1 MPPSAPADHLAC
13 SEKPSASWRQR
24 GGLAACGAALV
35 FLASIHGDRGS
46 GEKPCAAIGQG
57 AAGRD
62 DARGRPAAFRS
73 AARPA
78 APGALMPT
86 TAGFVVDEDGTGFSC
101 LTWRFESRAQ
111 HTGQCAPR
119 SLPAR
124 LGDLSP
130 TSARRPHAHHQ
141 RAATAAHRARR
152 LSALLT
158 TRRRCPQAC
167 EAERRP
173 HSARGCGERDQPPG
187 FGPSPA
193 QRRRGPGS
201 SPGGG
206 PGGSRSLR
214 RPHPVRDQGVR
225 SLKLQG
231 PSARPRPPRPARS
244 HILRSAAAA
253 ALSLSLPALPSRAHR
268 RRARAPPQAAGLT
281 LVPVPLLRRQHPRS
295 CGPHD
300 QLPARAALAVARRLR
315 RRLVRQGDEEHHQA

>member
-86 TAGFVVDEDGTGFSC
+86 TAGFVVDASRTSRTPFCFSC
-101 LTWRFESRAQ
+101 LTWRFESRA
-111 HTGQCAPR
+111 HTGQCAPRPR

-130 TSARRPHAHHQ
+130 TSARRPRAHHQ
-141 RAATAAHRARR
+141 RAATAR
-152 LSALLT
+152 T
-158 TRRRCPQAC
+158 
-167 EAERRP
+167 
-173 HSARGCGERDQPPG
+173 
-187 FGPSPA
+187 
-193 QRRRGPGS
+193 
-201 SPGGG
+201 
-206 PGGSRSLR
+206 
-214 RPHPVRDQGVR
+214 
-225 SLKLQG
+225 
-231 PSARPRPPRPARS
+231 PRPPALRPPHHPS
-244 HILRSAAAA
+244 
-253 ALSLSLPALPSRAHR
+253 ALS
-268 RRARAPPQAAGLT
+268 AGM
-281 LVPVPLLRRQHPRS
+281 
-295 CGPHD
+295 
-300 QLPARAALAVARRLR
+300 
-315 RRLVRQGDEEHHQA
+315 

>member
-86 TAGFVVDEDGTGFSC
+86 TAGFVARCFSC
-101 LTWRFESRAQ
+101 LTWRFECRTQ

-173 HSARGCGERDQPPG
+173 HSARGCGERDLAADAINRRASAP
-187 FGPSPA
+187 
-193 QRRRGPGS
+193 RRRSAGEVLG
-201 SPGGG
+201 
-206 PGGSRSLR
+206 
-214 RPHPVRDQGVR
+214 HPRAAVR
-225 SLKLQG
+225 
-231 PSARPRPPRPARS
+231 
-244 HILRSAAAA
+244 AAADLCA
-253 ALSLSLPALPSRAHR
+253 ARILFVIRA
-268 RRARAPPQAAGLT
+268 
-281 LVPVPLLRRQHPRS
+281 
-295 CGPHD
+295 C
-300 QLPARAALAVARRLR
+300 AV
-315 RRLVRQGDEEHHQA
+315 

>member
-86 TAGFVVDEDGTGFSC
+86 TAGFVVDEDSVCCFSC
-101 LTWRFESRAQ
+101 LTWRFESRAPAHQ
-111 HTGQCAPR
+111 GAPR

-130 TSARRPHAHHQ
+130 TSARRPRAHHQ
-141 RAATAAHRARR
+141 RAATAHTAPAGSPPSSPPVGAVRRHVRRNGDRTARAGVENVINRR
-152 LSALLT
+152 ASAP
-158 TRRRCPQAC
+158 RRR
-167 EAERRP
+167 
-173 HSARGCGERDQPPG
+173 SAGEVLG
-187 FGPSPA
+187 
-193 QRRRGPGS
+193 
-201 SPGGG
+201 
-206 PGGSRSLR
+206 
-214 RPHPVRDQGVR
+214 HPRAAVR
-225 SLKLQG
+225 
-231 PSARPRPPRPARS
+231 
-244 HILRSAAAA
+244 AAADLCA
-253 ALSLSLPALPSRAHR
+253 ARILFVIRA
-268 RRARAPPQAAGLT
+268 
-281 LVPVPLLRRQHPRS
+281 
-295 CGPHD
+295 C
-300 QLPARAALAVARRLR
+300 AV
-315 RRLVRQGDEEHHQA
+315 

>member
-173 HSARGCGERDQPPG
+173 DSARGVENVILLLPT
-187 FGPSPA
+187 
-193 QRRRGPGS
+193 
-201 SPGGG
+201 
-206 PGGSRSLR
+206 RSTAGLR
-214 RPHPVRDQGVR
+214 PLAG
-225 SLKLQG
+225 
-231 PSARPRPPRPARS
+231 AAPARS
-244 HILRSAAAA
+244 WVIPGRRSGRQQI
-253 ALSLSLPALPSRAHR
+253 S
-268 RRARAPPQAAGLT
+268 APPA
-281 LVPVPLLRRQHPRS
+281 S
-295 CGPHD
+295 CS
-300 QLPARAALAVARRLR
+300 
-315 RRLVRQGDEEHHQA
+315 

>member
-86 TAGFVVDEDGTGFSC
+86 TAGFVVDEDSGFCFSC

-111 HTGQCAPR
+111 HTLASVLLAR
-119 SLPAR
+119 SPLASVTCRPPAR
-124 LGDLSP
+124 GDRAHT
-130 TSARRPHAHHQ
+130 TSARRP
-141 RAATAAHRARR
+141 RAHRARR

-214 RPHPVRDQGVR
+214 RPHPVRDQGR
-225 SLKLQG
+225 
-231 PSARPRPPRPARS
+231 ARARARRAPHAATSCVLRRQRPY
-244 HILRSAAAA
+244 
-253 ALSLSLPALPSRAHR
+253 LSLSLLSQAVRTVAARAR
-268 RRARAPPQAAGLT
+268 RRK
-281 LVPVPLLRRQHPRS
+281 
-295 CGPHD
+295 
-300 QLPARAALAVARRLR
+300 LP
-315 RRLVRQGDEEHHQA
+315 G

>member
-86 TAGFVVDEDGTGFSC
+86 TAGFVVDSAWRFSC

-111 HTGQCAPR
+111 HTGQCAR

-152 LSALLT
+152 
-158 TRRRCPQAC
+158 
-167 EAERRP
+167 
-173 HSARGCGERDQPPG
+173 PP
-187 FGPSPA
+187 P
-193 QRRRGPGS
+193 S
-201 SPGGG
+201 SPPVGAVRRHVRRNGDRTARAG
-206 PGGSRSLR
+206 VENVILLLPTRSTAGLR
-214 RPHPVRDQGVR
+214 PLAG
-225 SLKLQG
+225 
-231 PSARPRPPRPARS
+231 AAPARS
-244 HILRSAAAA
+244 WVIPGRRSGRQQI
-253 ALSLSLPALPSRAHR
+253 S
-268 RRARAPPQAAGLT
+268 APPA
-281 LVPVPLLRRQHPRS
+281 S
-295 CGPHD
+295 CS
-300 QLPARAALAVARRLR
+300 
-315 RRLVRQGDEEHHQA
+315 

>member
-86 TAGFVVDEDGTGFSC
+86 TAGFVVDEDSHFCFSC

-130 TSARRPHAHHQ
+130 IRARRPRH
-141 RAATAAHRARR
+141 TAPAG
-152 LSALLT
+152 S
-158 TRRRCPQAC
+158 
-167 EAERRP
+167 
-173 HSARGCGERDQPPG
+173 PP
-187 FGPSPA
+187 
-193 QRRRGPGS
+193 S
-201 SPGGG
+201 SPPVGAVRRHVRRNGDRTARAG
-206 PGGSRSLR
+206 VENVILLLPTRSTAGLR
-214 RPHPVRDQGVR
+214 PLAG
-225 SLKLQG
+225 
-231 PSARPRPPRPARS
+231 AAPARS
-244 HILRSAAAA
+244 WVIPGRRSGRQQI
-253 ALSLSLPALPSRAHR
+253 S
-268 RRARAPPQAAGLT
+268 APPA
-281 LVPVPLLRRQHPRS
+281 S
-295 CGPHD
+295 CS
-300 QLPARAALAVARRLR
+300 
-315 RRLVRQGDEEHHQA
+315 

>member
-86 TAGFVVDEDGTGFSC
+86 TAGFVRRCFSC
-101 LTWRFESRAQ
+101 LTWRFESAQ
-111 HTGQCAPR
+111 HTVASVLLAR
-119 SLPAR
+119 SPPASVTCRPPAR
-124 LGDLSP
+124 GDRAHT
-130 TSARRPHAHHQ
+130 TSARRP
-141 RAATAAHRARR
+141 RAHRARR

-315 RRLVRQGDEEHHQA
+315 RRLVRQGDEEHDQA

>member
-86 TAGFVVDEDGTGFSC
+86 TAGFVVDEHFICFSC
-101 LTWRFESRAQ
+101 LTWRFESRA

-130 TSARRPHAHHQ
+130 TSARRPRAHHQ
-141 RAATAAHRARR
+141 RAGTAHTAPAGSPPSSPPVGAVRRHVRRNGDRTARAGVENVINRR
-152 LSALLT
+152 ASAP
-158 TRRRCPQAC
+158 RRR
-167 EAERRP
+167 
-173 HSARGCGERDQPPG
+173 SAGEVLG
-187 FGPSPA
+187 
-193 QRRRGPGS
+193 
-201 SPGGG
+201 
-206 PGGSRSLR
+206 
-214 RPHPVRDQGVR
+214 HPRAAVR
-225 SLKLQG
+225 
-231 PSARPRPPRPARS
+231 
-244 HILRSAAAA
+244 AAADLCA
-253 ALSLSLPALPSRAHR
+253 ARILF
-268 RRARAPPQAAGLT
+268 
-281 LVPVPLLRRQHPRS
+281 VIW
-295 CGPHD
+295 
-300 QLPARAALAVARRLR
+300 ALAV
-315 RRLVRQGDEEHHQA
+315 

>member
-1 MPPSAPADHLAC
+1 MRVA
-13 SEKPSASWRQR
+13 
-24 GGLAACGAALV
+24 
-35 FLASIHGDRGS
+35 
-46 GEKPCAAIGQG
+46 
-57 AAGRD
+57 
-62 DARGRPAAFRS
+62 
-73 AARPA
+73 
-78 APGALMPT
+78 
-86 TAGFVVDEDGTGFSC
+86 
-101 LTWRFESRAQ
+101 

-130 TSARRPHAHHQ
+130 TSARRPRAHHQ
-141 RAATAAHRARR
+141 RAATAHTAPAGSPPSSPPVGAVRR
-152 LSALLT
+152 HV
-158 TRRRCPQAC
+158 RRNGD
-167 EAERRP
+167 
-173 HSARGCGERDQPPG
+173 SARGCGERDLRCRRDQPPG

>member
-86 TAGFVVDEDGTGFSC
+86 TAGFVVDEDHICFSC
-101 LTWRFESRAQ
+101 LTWRFESRHST

-130 TSARRPHAHHQ
+130 TSARRPRAHHQ
-141 RAATAAHRARR
+141 RAATAHTAPAG
-152 LSALLT
+152 S
-158 TRRRCPQAC
+158 
-167 EAERRP
+167 
-173 HSARGCGERDQPPG
+173 PP
-187 FGPSPA
+187 
-193 QRRRGPGS
+193 S
-201 SPGGG
+201 SPPVGAVRRHVRRNGDRTARAG
-206 PGGSRSLR
+206 VENVILLPTRSTAGLR
-214 RPHPVRDQGVR
+214 PLAG
-225 SLKLQG
+225 
-231 PSARPRPPRPARS
+231 AAPARS
-244 HILRSAAAA
+244 WVIPGRRSGRQQI
-253 ALSLSLPALPSRAHR
+253 S
-268 RRARAPPQAAGLT
+268 APPA
-281 LVPVPLLRRQHPRS
+281 S
-295 CGPHD
+295 CS
-300 QLPARAALAVARRLR
+300 
-315 RRLVRQGDEEHHQA
+315 

>member
-86 TAGFVVDEDGTGFSC
+86 TAGFVVDEDSEFCFSC

-111 HTGQCAPR
+111 HTLASVLLAR
-119 SLPAR
+119 SPLASVTCRPPAR
-124 LGDLSP
+124 GDRAHT
-130 TSARRPHAHHQ
+130 TSARRP
-141 RAATAAHRARR
+141 RTHRARR

-167 EAERRP
+167 EADRTARAGVENVIFLLPTRSTAGLRP
-173 HSARGCGERDQPPG
+173 LAG
-187 FGPSPA
+187 A
-193 QRRRGPGS
+193 
-201 SPGGG
+201 
-206 PGGSRSLR
+206 
-214 RPHPVRDQGVR
+214 
-225 SLKLQG
+225 
-231 PSARPRPPRPARS
+231 APARS
-244 HILRSAAAA
+244 WVIPGRRSGRQQI
-253 ALSLSLPALPSRAHR
+253 S
-268 RRARAPPQAAGLT
+268 APPA
-281 LVPVPLLRRQHPRS
+281 S
-295 CGPHD
+295 CS
-300 QLPARAALAVARRLR
+300 
-315 RRLVRQGDEEHHQA
+315 

>member
-1 MPPSAPADHLAC
+1 MPPPHLHPAPFHCAALFCRPRPKSRRPLRRCPAC
-13 SEKPSASWRQR
+13 MALQHCPVRHVACAPLPLWGSASRALCSHAR
-24 GGLAACGAALV
+24 LARSV
-35 FLASIHGDRGS
+35 LAS
-46 GEKPCAAIGQG
+46 
-57 AAGRD
+57 
-62 DARGRPAAFRS
+62 
-73 AARPA
+73 
-78 APGALMPT
+78 PG
-86 TAGFVVDEDGTGFSC
+86 
-101 LTWRFESRAQ
+101 
-111 HTGQCAPR
+111 
-119 SLPAR
+119 PAR
-124 LGDLSP
+124 LSLRRSDQRWLSDLRHLLAADAINRRA
-130 TSARRPHAHHQ
+130 SAPRRA
-141 RAATAAHRARR
+141 
-152 LSALLT
+152 
-158 TRRRCPQAC
+158 
-167 EAERRP
+167 
-173 HSARGCGERDQPPG
+173 
-187 FGPSPA
+187 A

-206 PGGSRSLR
+206 PGSSRSLR

>member
-86 TAGFVVDEDGTGFSC
+86 TAGFVVDEDSQELLLFFLFALSDLRVAHSTLASVLLARSPLGSVSC
-101 LTWRFESRAQ
+101 R
-111 HTGQCAPR
+111 P
-119 SLPAR
+119 PAR
-124 LGDLSP
+124 GDRAHT
-130 TSARRPHAHHQ
+130 TSARRP
-141 RAATAAHRARR
+141 RAHRARR

-167 EAERRP
+167 EANYEC
-173 HSARGCGERDQPPG
+173 SAGR
-187 FGPSPA
+187 
-193 QRRRGPGS
+193 
-201 SPGGG
+201 
-206 PGGSRSLR
+206 
-214 RPHPVRDQGVR
+214 V
-225 SLKLQG
+225 
-231 PSARPRPPRPARS
+231 
-244 HILRSAAAA
+244 
-253 ALSLSLPALPSRAHR
+253 
-268 RRARAPPQAAGLT
+268 
-281 LVPVPLLRRQHPRS
+281 
-295 CGPHD
+295 
-300 QLPARAALAVARRLR
+300 
-315 RRLVRQGDEEHHQA
+315 